1 MKLVKTHGNG
11 ELVKGL
17 RKPKKANEPRMP
29 KRKTKGTQEPITR
42 KTNGHI
48 KPLGERINGRPKE
61 TQQD

>member
-1 MKLVKTHGNG
+1 MKLVKPHGNV

-17 RKPKKANEPRMP
+17 RKPKGQECPRE
-29 KRKTKGTQEPITR
+29 KTKGTQEPISR

-61 TQQD
+61 A